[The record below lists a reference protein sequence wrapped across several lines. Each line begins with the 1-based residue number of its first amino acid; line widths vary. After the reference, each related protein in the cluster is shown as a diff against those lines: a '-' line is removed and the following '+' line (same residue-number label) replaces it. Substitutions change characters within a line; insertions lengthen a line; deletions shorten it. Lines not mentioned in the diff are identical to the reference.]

1 MVIDFSV
8 IEQFEEGKPFFPQH
22 LPVFANSPSRNVVLL
37 ELLVDYLKKRDDDGP
52 VRILEIGA
60 RAGASALAWVEG
72 INTHNHG
79 LGEVLCV
86 DMWFKLGPQDDV
98 FFSIFRHNIK
108 ATDSQDLV
116 VPIIGDSQK
125 VLPSLP
131 HEHFDLIYIDG
142 AHCYSICTTDMANAK
157 RLIKPGGI
165 ICGDDLEVQYKDCDT
180 ALLDKLKEQDAAME
194 PSPWH
199 PGVTKAVYE
208 NFSTVKP
215 YLGVWAVQKA
225 EEDRF
230 DVIDVEQVPITA
242 VPAYFPDWAVNVA
255 KRDLGLDTSPSVLVE
270 HHVEFIA
277 GATPAP
283 ALKAGSGDELA
294 GVDFTS
300 AATHTAPISLGEIAA
315 LQTDATA
322 WAIASV
328 NGDPELYLS
337 RDARCGLT
345 ISVLNPKGTTD
356 IGIQIPI
363 DDIDAWRGKEIELH
377 ACLRT
382 DGAAQL
388 NLYDGVLG
396 FGDNDVP
403 ADTTW
408 QTVSW
413 RTFLPQDATCFFPQI
428 RLHGT
433 RGAIAPGTQI
443 SIAWLKIDTTQ
454 CDASVAQVADMH
466 LQRALHYLVGGAF
479 DKAGSAMAD
488 AVAHCVDVES
498 LAASIQANGFVDPL
512 FRSQALELLNEHTAI
527 SA

>member
-8 IEQFEEGKPFFPQH
+8 TEQFEEGKPFFPQH

-37 ELLVDYLKKRDDDGP
+37 ELLVDYLKKRNDDGP

-157 RLIKPGGI
+157 KLVKPGGI

-199 PGVTKAVYE
+199 PGVTKAVHE
-208 NFSTVKP
+208 NFGTVKP
-215 YLGVWAVQKA
+215 YLGVWAVRKA
-225 EEDRF
+225 EHGKF
-230 DVIDVEQVPITA
+230 DVIDVEQIPITA
-242 VPAYFPDWAVNVA
+242 LPAYFPEWAINVA

-270 HHVEFIA
+270 HHADFIA
-277 GATPAP
+277 GAAPAP
-283 ALKAGSGDELA
+283 ALKADGGNGLA
-294 GVDFTS
+294 VVDFTDS
-300 AATHTAPISLGEIAA
+300 ATQAPPISLDEIAS
-315 LQTDATA
+315 LQTDPTA
-322 WAIASV
+322 WAIATV

-337 RDARCGLT
+337 RDAHCGLT
-345 ISVLNPKGTTD
+345 ISVLNPRGTTD
-356 IGIQIPI
+356 LGIQIPI
-363 DDIDAWRGKEIELH
+363 YDVDTWRGKEVELQ
-377 ACLRT
+377 ACVRT

-396 FGDNDVP
+396 FGNDDVA
-403 ADTTW
+403 ADTAW

-413 RTFLPQDATCFFPQI
+413 RTFLPHDATCFFPQI

-433 RGAIAPGTQI
+433 RGAIAPGTQL
-443 SIAWLKIDTTQ
+443 SVAWLKIDATQ
-454 CDASVAQVADMH
+454 QDVSTEQVADMY
-466 LQRALHYLVGGAF
+466 LQRALHYLIAGAF
-479 DKAGSAMAD
+479 DKAGVAMAD
-488 AVAHCVDVES
+488 AIAHCVDIES
-498 LAASIQANGFVDPL
+498 LAASIQSNGFVDPL
-512 FRSQALELLNEHTAI
+512 FRSQAIDLLNEHAAA